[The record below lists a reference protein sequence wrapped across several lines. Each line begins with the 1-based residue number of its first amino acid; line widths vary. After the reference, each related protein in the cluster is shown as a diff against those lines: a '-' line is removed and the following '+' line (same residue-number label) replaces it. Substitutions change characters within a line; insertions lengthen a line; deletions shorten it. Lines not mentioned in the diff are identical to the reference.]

1 MIAAG
6 ERAQAKPWP
15 WLFGTTRVDFG
26 GAASAAG
33 VSSRRVH
40 ILRTLAGDPRCR
52 VAGSAAPAE
61 RPHDTGQ
68 APNPEA
74 SGGAGKPFTRS
85 GGLRVKEEA
94 MKGVVSI
101 GVAVCLILTAAVPAQ
116 SQSNQLVQGTQIH
129 LVLLNG
135 LSTSVA
141 RDGDPFTAV
150 VSEPVYIGGQLVL
163 PAGARVVGQVGTV
176 VKPKRFSMFRGQA
189 AMNLTF
195 RSIELDHREIPVQMS
210 ILNIQGASAQ
220 SNGGKR
226 KDVKLEEGQVVQA
239 KRDIKGDIV
248 LVTLGTGG
256 GTVVGAIF
264 SHVVRGLAFGLIGS
278 TTYVMAR
285 KGKGVEL
292 PAQTAL
298 LVRLDSN
305 ITLPTVSARVSPYT
319 TNPR

>member
-1 MIAAG
+1 
-6 ERAQAKPWP
+6 
-15 WLFGTTRVDFG
+15 
-26 GAASAAG
+26 
-33 VSSRRVH
+33 
-40 ILRTLAGDPRCR
+40 
-52 VAGSAAPAE
+52 
-61 RPHDTGQ
+61 
-68 APNPEA
+68 
-74 SGGAGKPFTRS
+74 
-85 GGLRVKEEA
+85 

-101 GVAVCLILTAAVPAQ
+101 GVAVCLILTAAVPVQ
-116 SQSNQLVQGTQIH
+116 SQSNQLVQGTQIR

-163 PAGARVVGQVGTV
+163 PAGARVSGQVGTV

-210 ILNIQGASAQ
+210 ILAIQGASAQ